1 MCVLFL
7 VWLIYEIVFITVA
20 LFYVYLVVN
29 NLGTVGI
36 TQRILYRICFDN
48 FGMEILYAI
57 WFPTVYWNFG
67 HFNLDIDFGNM
78 SQWQEEFFAPER
90 ALRRVQKLW
99 KVVEK
104 WLKNVWK
111 ICGIT
116 AMVHQCCAIGKFD
129 ELLFSPWFYI
139 FFIRCWCSNG
149 RS

>member
-57 WFPTVYWNFG
+57 
-67 HFNLDIDFGNM
+67 
-78 SQWQEEFFAPER
+78 
-90 ALRRVQKLW
+90 
-99 KVVEK
+99 
-104 WLKNVWK
+104 
-111 ICGIT
+111 
-116 AMVHQCCAIGKFD
+116 
-129 ELLFSPWFYI
+129 
-139 FFIRCWCSNG
+139 
-149 RS
+149 